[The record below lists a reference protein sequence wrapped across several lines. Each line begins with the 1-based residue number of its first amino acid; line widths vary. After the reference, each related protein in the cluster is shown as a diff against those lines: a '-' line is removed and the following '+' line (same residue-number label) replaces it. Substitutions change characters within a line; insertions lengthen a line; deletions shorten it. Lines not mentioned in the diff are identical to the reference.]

1 MIPNEILCHG
11 TDEPLKKA
19 IKLRAGSLS
28 MIFEPDSAFL
38 RCIRMGEKELVR
50 GIYVAVR
57 DRNWDTV
64 LSKVS
69 NLKVECTQDAFDIS
83 FEVECIEREIAFF
96 WTGTVIGDPEGRVTF
111 TMDGIARSTFLR
123 NRIGF
128 CVLHPLQECAGK
140 PCSVEKVDGTV
151 EHGAFPQYISP
162 HQPFKDMR
170 AIAYDVAPGISAE
183 IRFDGDIFEMEDQR
197 NWTDASFKTYC
208 TPLELPFPIEVM
220 EGTRIV
226 QTVTLEPTVEA
237 SGEIL
242 EPREDTPEVVFTVE
256 ENSSARLPHIGLG
269 VASHDRSLSEREQ
282 ARLKKL
288 NLSHLRV
295 DLDLTEPSY
304 GDALK
309 RAASEAEELG
319 LSLEVALFLSEAAQ
333 EELTSLLKSLK
344 KVKPRVS
351 RWLVFD
357 ATAKVTTNKT
367 LRLARD
373 LLKEYQRDAAMGAG
387 TNAYFA
393 EFNREHPPAEG
404 SELVCYSINPQVHA
418 FDDTS
423 LVETLEAQA
432 ETVESARRIAGDL
445 PIVVTPVTLKP
456 RFNPNATEP
465 ELAPKPD
472 ELPSQVDPR
481 QMSLLGAGWTLGS
494 IKYLSESGVHSV
506 TYYETTGWRGVM
518 EAESGSPLPEKF
530 RSIPGAV
537 FPLYHVLADVGEFAG
552 GEVIPSSSSSS
563 LDVDGLALYK
573 DSLTR
578 IILANLSPQLQHV
591 RVECSSLGHHARLK
605 YLNTKNAEEAMH
617 SPETFLT
624 ESGLLQ
630 QTANHQLEICLLPYA
645 IARIDTGDTVHG

>member
-1 MIPNEILCHG
+1 MIPKGILRHS
-11 TDEPLKKA
+11 TDKPLKKP

-28 MIFEPDSAFL
+28 MIFDPDSAFL
-38 RCIRMGEKELVR
+38 RYVRMGEKELVR

-64 LSKVS
+64 LPRVS
-69 NLKVECTQDAFDIS
+69 TLKVECTQDAFKIS
-83 FEVECIEREIAFF
+83 LDVECIEREIDFF
-96 WTGTVIGDPEGRVTF
+96 WTGTVTGDPEGRVIF
-111 TMDGIARSTFLR
+111 TMDGTARSTFLR

-128 CVLHPLQECAGK
+128 CVLHPMQECAGK

-151 EHGAFPQYISP
+151 EHRTFPQYISP

-170 AIAYDVAPGISAE
+170 AIAYEVAPGISAE

-208 TPLELPFPIEVM
+208 TPLELPFPVEIK

-226 QTVTLEPTVEA
+226 QSVTLEPTVEA
-237 SGEIL
+237 SGEIP
-242 EPREDTPEVVFTVE
+242 ESREDTPEVVFTVG
-256 ENSSARLPHIGLG
+256 ENPSARLPHIGLG
-269 VASHDRSLSEREQ
+269 VASHDRALSEREQ
-282 ARLKKL
+282 ARLKEL

-295 DLDLTEPSY
+295 GLDLTESNY
-304 GDALK
+304 EDALK
-309 RAASEAEELG
+309 RAASEAKALG
-319 LSLEVALFLSEAAQ
+319 VALEVALFLSGAAQ
-333 EELTSLLKSLK
+333 EELTSLLESLK

-357 ATAKVTTNKT
+357 AAAKVTTNKT
-367 LRLARD
+367 LRLARN
-373 LLKEYQRDAAMGAG
+373 LLKEYQRDAAVGAG

-404 SELVCYSINPQVHA
+404 SEFVCYSINPQVHA
-418 FDDTS
+418 FDDAS

-432 ETVESARRIAGDL
+432 ETVEGARHIAGDL

-456 RFNPNATEP
+456 RFNPNATGAEP
-465 ELAPKPD
+465 APKPD
-472 ELPSQVDPR
+472 ELPRQVDPR

-518 EAESGSPLPEKF
+518 EPESGLPLPEKS

-552 GEVIPSSSSSS
+552 GEVIPSSSSSP
-563 LDVDGLALYK
+563 LGVDGMALYR
-573 DSLTR
+573 DGLTR
-578 IILANLSPQLQHV
+578 IILANLSPELQHV
-591 RVECSSLGHHARLK
+591 RLECPSLARYARVK
-605 YLNTKNAEEAMH
+605 HLNMTNTEEAMH
-617 SPETFLT
+617 SPETLRA

-630 QTANHQLEICLLPYA
+630 QTASHRLEICLLPYA
-645 IARIDTGDTVHG
+645 IARIDIGDTVHG